1 MYDGGDEDSEN
12 KCCGCCEIRCGVKI
26 LAVFAI
32 LGGIGVIG
40 NIGHMGQMPLVA
52 TIGLVLGIPNII
64 AAWWFIQWYQEDTK
78 ETRAK
83 LPTAGKLQLICLVLQ
98 SIVSLIATFIIAN
111 KAEKFAEKSDD
122 GKKVQEVL
130 DKRKKQLSQGKTITS
145 KPVGHTP
152 GGETAGSFES
162 AFNFF
167 SKEKEKKAT
176 TQQSK
181 NYF

>member
-122 GKKVQEVL
+122 GKVNDDSIKM
-130 DKRKKQLSQGKTITS
+130 I
-145 KPVGHTP
+145 
-152 GGETAGSFES
+152 GGELEGAVITGIVTG
-162 AFNFF
+162 
-167 SKEKEKKAT
+167 T
-176 TQQSK
+176 TISCLIQWYYITVLK
-181 NYF
+181 RFADMME